1 MDLNKYLIILYSI
14 ILFIN
19 LPIKGLCNKTKIK
32 LNLVSEVTL
41 TILGKNEQYIL
52 YKEKD
57 QDLPDEIYVNNVY
70 YDKNI
75 NKVTGLTEEINI
87 VKMVWKEPLTS
98 CENLFRSLENVI
110 NIDFSNFDT
119 SHVTAMNNMFALSI
133 SLTSLD
139 LSNFNTSIVTSM
151 DFMFYGCYSLRYLN
165 VDNFDTSL
173 TTDISSMF
181 FNCSSLTSLD
191 LISFNT
197 SLVTSMEGMFGG
209 SYSLVSLDLSSF
221 DISLVTNMLG
231 MFFDC
236 ISLIFLNLNSFI
248 ESNSDVNLNHTFYN
262 ISDNVKLSINLENN
276 PKIRGVIPQKII
288 ENMDNN
294 DICFTNSI
302 KLNIINKICV
312 NSCEMTDYPYE
323 YNNICYM
330 NCPDNTNISPLN
342 SFLCLEKL
350 NCAKLNKYLNYE
362 KTQCIDK
369 IPEGYYLKDEILKII
384 DICHSDCKECL
395 KKEDEKSSNCISCL
409 NDKFLDNGNCVLSC
423 DNDYFEDLLGNKKC
437 KCINNKC
444 KECSYD
450 SIMLDLCISCNE
462 NYYPKIDDEINENNF
477 TNCYQDPDGYYFDNY
492 IYKPCYE
499 SCLKCSELGDSSD
512 NKCLECKT
520 GYSKIDNSQNCYEN
534 CKYYYYFNSSNIYHC
549 TEKNK
554 CPKEQSKL
562 IKEKNKCIKN
572 CSDDDI
578 YKCEINNICYECYE
592 EKTDSINENEK
603 ECPYDTPYQL
613 KNEDCVSECNEID
626 FFNGV
631 CKISND
637 NSSILENMIEIIKSQ
652 LENKELEGLLSNV
665 EDGEKK
671 DLLIKVYNMTYQL
684 TTTENQKNKN
694 YTNISTIN
702 LNNCEDILKS
712 ENGID
717 PNKSLIIFK
726 VDYYMEGI
734 SIPVIGYEVYNPDT
748 KQKLSLKSCED
759 ILINLDIPVSIDE
772 TILFKYDPN
781 DEYYNDE
788 CFSYTTDKG
797 TDIILNDRKKEFI
810 NNNMSLCENKCSYI
824 GYTEKSKKASCKCD
838 IKSTELKL
846 SQIFDEE
853 NILSNNFTFDEYSK
867 SNLITMKCASKL
879 FTKNG
884 LLTNIAN
891 YILIIFTILKKYY
904 LIKKF

>member
-1 MDLNKYLIILYSI
+1 MCQ
-14 ILFIN
+14 
-19 LPIKGLCNKTKIK
+19 IK
-32 LNLVSEVTL
+32 
-41 TILGKNEQYIL
+41 
-52 YKEKD
+52 
-57 QDLPDEIYVNNVY
+57 
-70 YDKNI
+70 
-75 NKVTGLTEEINI
+75 
-87 VKMVWKEPLTS
+87 
-98 CENLFRSLENVI
+98 
-110 NIDFSNFDT
+110 
-119 SHVTAMNNMFALSI
+119 
-133 SLTSLD
+133 
-139 LSNFNTSIVTSM
+139 
-151 DFMFYGCYSLRYLN
+151 
-165 VDNFDTSL
+165 
-173 TTDISSMF
+173 
-181 FNCSSLTSLD
+181 
-191 LISFNT
+191 
-197 SLVTSMEGMFGG
+197 
-209 SYSLVSLDLSSF
+209 
-221 DISLVTNMLG
+221 
-231 MFFDC
+231 
-236 ISLIFLNLNSFI
+236 
-248 ESNSDVNLNHTFYN
+248 
-262 ISDNVKLSINLENN
+262 
-276 PKIRGVIPQKII
+276 
-288 ENMDNN
+288 
-294 DICFTNSI
+294 
-302 KLNIINKICV
+302 
-312 NSCEMTDYPYE
+312 
-323 YNNICYM
+323 
-330 NCPDNTNISPLN
+330 
-342 SFLCLEKL
+342 
-350 NCAKLNKYLNYE
+350 KYLNYE

-369 IPEGYYLKDEILKII
+369 IPEGYYLKDKILKII

-423 DNDYFEDLLGNKKC
+423 DNYYFEDLLGNKKC

-477 TNCYQDPDGYYFDNY
+477 TNCYQDPDGYYLDKY

-613 KNEDCVSECNEID
+613 KNEDCVSECNAID

-734 SIPVIGYEVYNPDT
+734 SIPAIGYEVYNPDT

-891 YILIIFTILKKYY
+891 YILIIFTITFAILFILYFKVGIHFIEKDIEKILSDKKILKKSLLNIGKIKTKKKKYSTISKKSNISNPLRNKINKNVNKTTIKKIKNSSNSKFKSFSKIELKNTNILINMGNNQNNQIDIYNKNSNKAVTINKILNIENYHFYDSELNSLSYQYALLFDKRTYFSYY
-904 LIKKF
+904 ISLLKTKHPLIFIFLHNVDYNLAIVKIAIFILSFSIYYSINTLFFNNKEIHKIYENNGNMNISSQIPKIIYSFLVSHFICCLIKFFSLSESNLLAIK